1 MPRQQYSKS
10 LLFKFGVTVTALA
23 LLVVHAFVNF
33 AADTTTIILLAL
45 AALPWFATMIEEL
58 ELPGQWRI
66 KFHDLSQRQTHLED
80 DVEALMFLLAHFL
93 NKRQL
98 DILRHLDQ
106 PTPSYP
112 VEINPADQFFR
123 LDFSQLLNLGLI
135 EPIDP
140 NKWLFDNP
148 GRRDAA
154 HYHRITEQGRRYL
167 TLLKAVEN
175 KVGKL

>member
-1 MPRQQYSKS
+1 MPRQQGSKS
-10 LLFKFGVTVTALA
+10 WLLKLGVTVTSLG
-23 LLVVHAFVNF
+23 LLVVHAFVGF
-33 AADTTTIILLAL
+33 TADTTTVVLLGL
-45 AALPWFATMIEEL
+45 AALPWVATTIEEL

-106 PTPSYP
+106 PTPSYRLE
-112 VEINPADQFFR
+112 VNPSDQFFR
-123 LDFSQLLNLGLI
+123 FDFSQLMNLGLI
-135 EPIDP
+135 EPIDQGR
-140 NKWLFDNP
+140 WLFDNP
-148 GRRDAA
+148 GWRDAA
-154 HYHRITEQGRRYL
+154 EYHRITEQGRRYL

-175 KVGKL
+175 KIGKL